1 MKHKRQEWKNR
12 NAQPIIN
19 NEIDCIVI
27 ENVPCSQVDIWNF
40 LEKSFT
46 PAPQDPM
53 DQMFVN
59 IVSDERANAKENLKG
74 NTELEWHIDKGYS
87 ENPPQYVALYSVDMD
102 EDAGNTLFVDSRICD
117 DIHEYYQKYKNM
129 KVKFDMDRFIHDD
142 QYGYHF
148 RSETERRWFRRK
160 YRNIEH
166 NLFQEDKSGP
176 YVYYCEAYNELP
188 EMQMIKQ
195 KLYDPKRIYRH
206 KWRKGE
212 LIIYNNKATNHK
224 RENGGT
230 KRHLWKIALYDR

>member
-1 MKHKRQEWKNR
+1 MKHIRQEWKTR
-12 NAQPIIN
+12 DTQPITN
-19 NEIDCIVI
+19 NDIDCIVI

-46 PAPQDPM
+46 PAPQDPL

-59 IVSDERANAKENLKG
+59 IVSDDRVTAKENLKG

-87 ENPPQYVALYSVDMD
+87 ENPPQYVALYSVDID
-102 EDAGNTLFVDSRICD
+102 EDAGDTLFVDSRICD
-117 DIHEYYQKYKNM
+117 DISDYYKKYKNM

-148 RSETERRWFRRK
+148 RNETERRWFRRK
-160 YRNIEH
+160 YRDIEH
-166 NLFQEDKSGP
+166 DLFQTDKASS
-176 YVYYCEAYNELP
+176 YIYYCEAYNELP
-188 EMQMIKQ
+188 DVQMIKE
-195 KLYDPKRIYRH
+195 KMYNTNRIYRH
-206 KWRKGE
+206 KWRKGQ
-212 LIIYNNKATNHK
+212 LVIYNNKATNHK